1 MDQLCGRNDHGST
14 LGPCFAGQD
23 FRLLHERRIG
33 ATVVAWRLA
42 RTEGS
47 LRPRSRATEPPMS
60 AAAVAETHI
69 SVLFF
74 VGDRVFKLRKP
85 VRFGFV
91 DFTDRSTRKLD
102 CERELALNRR
112 LASDVYL
119 GVADLWLLGEPVD
132 HMVVMR
138 RLPEDR
144 RLATLAR
151 NGGDISGCLRQ
162 VAHALVTFH
171 AGALRSTD
179 ISAAATGPAL
189 RAAWESNFAQTDTF
203 VGPELDERAEQ
214 RLRSLASRYLEGRE
228 PLLASRIAAGHVCDG
243 HGDLQAEDI
252 FCLDD
257 GPRILDC
264 IEFDDTL
271 RYGDVISDVSCLAMD
286 LERLGRFDA
295 AAELLRNYQELA
307 GDRFPESLVRHHS
320 ALHAYVRAKVACLR
334 HAQGEQ
340 RVLREARHL
349 HGLALKHLELGRVRL
364 VLVGGLPGTGKS
376 TVSAGLAAT
385 RGWVV
390 LRSDEVR
397 KELTGS
403 MSRQS
408 AGSTS
413 KDPAAPA
420 YRDGIYDAE
429 TTAATYR
436 VLLERAR
443 DALCLGESVVLD
455 ASWSD
460 SRWRKTAAD
469 VAARSSSDLVE
480 LRCDLDPHEA
490 DRRLTS
496 RNEQGADVSDATPE
510 VAALMAREFDPWPLA
525 AVVDTSVSPD
535 AVDLRALG
543 IVDDRP

>member
-1 MDQLCGRNDHGST
+1 M
-14 LGPCFAGQD
+14 P
-23 FRLLHERRIG
+23 E
-33 ATVVAWRLA
+33 
-42 RTEGS
+42 
-47 LRPRSRATEPPMS
+47 
-60 AAAVAETHI
+60 AAVVETHI

-85 VRFGFV
+85 VRFGFL
-91 DFTDRSTRKLD
+91 DFTDRTTRKLD
-102 CERELALNRR
+102 CERELELNRR
-112 LASDVYL
+112 LAPDVYL
-119 GVADLWLLGEPVD
+119 GVADLWLGGEPVD

-151 NGGDISGCLRQ
+151 NGGDISGCLHQ
-162 VAHALVTFH
+162 VARTLVTFH
-171 AGALRSTD
+171 TGAIRSTE
-179 ISAAATGPAL
+179 ISATATGPAL

-203 VGPELDERAEQ
+203 VGPELDERTEQ
-214 RLRSLASRYLEGRE
+214 RLRALAYRYLEGRD
-228 PLLASRIAAGHVCDG
+228 PLLASRIASGRVCDG

-271 RYGDVISDVSCLAMD
+271 RYGDVISDVSFLATD
-286 LERLGRFDA
+286 LERFECFDA
-295 AAELLRNYQELA
+295 ADQLLRDYQELA
-307 GDRFPESLVRHHS
+307 GDRFPESLVHHHS

-340 RVLREARHL
+340 RALEEARHL
-349 HGLALKHLELGRVRL
+349 HGLALEHLELGRVGL

-376 TVSAGLAAT
+376 TLAAGLAAT

-397 KELTGS
+397 KEL
-403 MSRQS
+403 
-408 AGSTS
+408 AGLTSKDPGGLTS
-413 KDPAAPA
+413 KDPADPANPA
-420 YRDGIYDAE
+420 YREGIYDAE

-436 VLLERAR
+436 VLLERAGE
-443 DALCLGESVVLD
+443 ALGLGESVVLD

-460 SRWRKTAAD
+460 SRWRQTAAD

-480 LRCDLDPHEA
+480 LRCELDSHEA
-490 DRRLTS
+490 ARRLTS
-496 RNEQGADVSDATPE
+496 RKSQGADVSDATPE
-510 VAALMAREFDPWPLA
+510 VAALMAREFDPWPS
-525 AVVDTSVSPD
+525 AVMFDTSVSID
-535 AVDLRALG
+535 AVVARALE
-543 IVDDRP
+543 IVDGWR

>member
-1 MDQLCGRNDHGST
+1 
-14 LGPCFAGQD
+14 
-23 FRLLHERRIG
+23 
-33 ATVVAWRLA
+33 
-42 RTEGS
+42 
-47 LRPRSRATEPPMS
+47 
-60 AAAVAETHI
+60 
-69 SVLFF
+69 
-74 VGDRVFKLRKP
+74 
-85 VRFGFV
+85 
-91 DFTDRSTRKLD
+91 
-102 CERELALNRR
+102 
-112 LASDVYL
+112 
-119 GVADLWLLGEPVD
+119 
-132 HMVVMR
+132 
-138 RLPEDR
+138 
-144 RLATLAR
+144 
-151 NGGDISGCLRQ
+151 
-162 VAHALVTFH
+162 
-171 AGALRSTD
+171 
-179 ISAAATGPAL
+179 
-189 RAAWESNFAQTDTF
+189 
-203 VGPELDERAEQ
+203 
-214 RLRSLASRYLEGRE
+214 
-228 PLLASRIAAGHVCDG
+228 VCDG

-271 RYGDVISDVSCLAMD
+271 RYGDVISDVSFLATD

-295 AAELLRNYQELA
+295 AAEFLRNYQELA

>member
-1 MDQLCGRNDHGST
+1 V
-14 LGPCFAGQD
+14 P
-23 FRLLHERRIG
+23 E
-33 ATVVAWRLA
+33 
-42 RTEGS
+42 
-47 LRPRSRATEPPMS
+47 
-60 AAAVAETHI
+60 AAVVETHI

-74 VGDRVFKLRKP
+74 VGDRVFKLHKS
-85 VRFGFV
+85 VRFGFL
-91 DFTDRSTRKLD
+91 DFTDRTTRKLD

-112 LASDVYL
+112 LAPDVYL
-119 GVADLWLLGEPVD
+119 GVADLWLGGEPVD

-138 RLPEDR
+138 RLPEGR

-151 NGGDISGCLRQ
+151 NDGDISGCLRQ
-162 VAHALVTFH
+162 VARTLVTFH
-171 AGALRSTD
+171 AGAVRSTE
-179 ISAAATGPAL
+179 ISATATGPAL
-189 RAAWESNFAQTDTF
+189 RAGWESNFTQTDTF
-203 VGPELDERAEQ
+203 VGPELDECAEQ
-214 RLRSLASRYLEGRE
+214 RLRGLACRYLEGRD
-228 PLLASRIAAGHVCDG
+228 PLLASRIASGRVCDG

-271 RYGDVISDVSCLAMD
+271 RYGDVISDVSFLATD
-286 LERLGRFDA
+286 LERLECFDA
-295 AAELLRNYQELA
+295 ADQLLRDYQELA
-307 GDRFPESLVRHHS
+307 GDRFPESLVHHHS

-340 RVLREARHL
+340 RALREARHL
-349 HGLALKHLELGRVRL
+349 HGLALEHLELGRVRL

-376 TVSAGLAAT
+376 TVAAGLAAT

-397 KELTGS
+397 KEL
-403 MSRQS
+403 
-408 AGSTS
+408 AGPTSEDPGGPTSKDPGGPTS

-420 YRDGIYDAE
+420 YREGIYDAE

-443 DALCLGESVVLD
+443 EALGLGESVVLD

-469 VAARSSSDLVE
+469 VAAHSSSDLLE
-480 LRCDLDPHEA
+480 LRCDLDSHEA
-490 DRRLTS
+490 ARRLTS
-496 RNEQGADVSDATPE
+496 RKSQGADVSDATPE
-510 VAALMAREFDPWPLA
+510 VAALMAREFDPWPSA
-525 AVVDTSVSPD
+525 VVVDTSVSTD
-535 AVDLRALG
+535 AVVARALE
-543 IVDDRP
+543 IVDGRR